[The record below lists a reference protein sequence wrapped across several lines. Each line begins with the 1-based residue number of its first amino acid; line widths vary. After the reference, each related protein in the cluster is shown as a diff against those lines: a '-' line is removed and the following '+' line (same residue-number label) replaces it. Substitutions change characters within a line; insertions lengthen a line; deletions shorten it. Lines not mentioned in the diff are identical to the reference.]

1 MKKIT
6 LIFTLLFGS
15 MIGFAQSNKE
25 DVDMIQAEFG
35 KQKKVL
41 IQSAMTLPDAQ
52 TAAFWSEYDK
62 YEDSRKALG
71 RERIKLIEDY
81 ANAYATIDDKQAAD
95 LMSRKLTWL
104 DNYAKLQKKY
114 YGSMSKII
122 GGKQASKFFQIE
134 DYLENVLRVS
144 IQESIPFVDELHKAN
159 PKPKQ

>member
-1 MKKIT
+1 MKKII
-6 LIFTLLFGS
+6 LIVTILFGS
-15 MIGFAQSNKE
+15 CIGFAQSNKE

-41 IQSAMTLPDAQ
+41 IQSAMTIPDAQ
-52 TAAFWSEYDK
+52 TVAFWTEYDK
-62 YEDSRKALG
+62 YEDSRKVLG

-81 ANAYATIDDKQAAD
+81 ANAYATIDDKQAGD
-95 LMSRKLTWL
+95 LMARKLTWL

-114 YGSMSKII
+114 FGSMSKII

-134 DYLENVLRVS
+134 DYLENVLRIS
-144 IQESIPFVDELHKAN
+144 IQESIPFIDELHKAN